1 MKKKMIILVL
11 IFIFIFLSIILYFNF
26 TNSSIEKIKNSVL
39 KIQVYDKK
47 NNIIQTGSGFIAF
60 DNNILITNAHVI
72 TGGYKVEAIDD
83 KDVLLAIDGLLYY
96 SQDEDIAILKLNKQN
111 KISVLKTNTK
121 YKIGDK
127 VVAIG
132 SPLGVKNSVSEGTLS
147 NIIENQ
153 YIQHTAPISSGSSGG
168 ALFNKRG
175 QVIGMNTA
183 TYIDGQ
189 NMNIAIPIST
199 ITNAYNN
206 SKNSKTKSIYKSQ
219 FYSNDLESILLNND
233 AGKKIVAV
241 LNKYSENNRANC
253 SEINPLNMSNID
265 EVYSREIYKN
275 SIIRQK
281 KADYLLD
288 CGLYDYIKDNNFIES
303 MIAEFTV
310 IKLTN
315 VDSAKEIIDSI
326 YDYNENKY
334 DELLIKPESNVG
346 FYGYNGSLK
355 YSSRY
360 VSSYKEPKIGLYN
373 NYIYYIVTKKDEISS
388 ELINDIKKLP

>member
-1 MKKKMIILVL
+1 MKKKMIILVS
-11 IFIFIFLSIILYFNF
+11 IFIFIFLSVILYFNF

-334 DELLIKPESNVG
+334 NELLIKPESNVG

>member
-1 MKKKMIILVL
+1 MKKKMIILVS
-11 IFIFIFLSIILYFNF
+11 IFIFIFLSVILYFNF

-265 EVYSREIYKN
+265 EVYSRKIYKN

-334 DELLIKPESNVG
+334 NELLIKPESNVG

>member
-1 MKKKMIILVL
+1 
-11 IFIFIFLSIILYFNF
+11 
-26 TNSSIEKIKNSVL
+26 
-39 KIQVYDKK
+39 
-47 NNIIQTGSGFIAF
+47 
-60 DNNILITNAHVI
+60 
-72 TGGYKVEAIDD
+72 
-83 KDVLLAIDGLLYY
+83 
-96 SQDEDIAILKLNKQN
+96 
-111 KISVLKTNTK
+111 
-121 YKIGDK
+121 
-127 VVAIG
+127 
-132 SPLGVKNSVSEGTLS
+132 
-147 NIIENQ
+147 
-153 YIQHTAPISSGSSGG
+153 
-168 ALFNKRG
+168 
-175 QVIGMNTA
+175 
-183 TYIDGQ
+183 
-189 NMNIAIPIST
+189 
-199 ITNAYNN
+199 
-206 SKNSKTKSIYKSQ
+206 
-219 FYSNDLESILLNND
+219 
-233 AGKKIVAV
+233 
-241 LNKYSENNRANC
+241 
-253 SEINPLNMSNID
+253 MSNID

>member
-1 MKKKMIILVL
+1 M
-11 IFIFIFLSIILYFNF
+11 
-26 TNSSIEKIKNSVL
+26 
-39 KIQVYDKK
+39 YDKK

-253 SEINPLNMSNID
+253 S
-265 EVYSREIYKN
+265 
-275 SIIRQK
+275 
-281 KADYLLD
+281 
-288 CGLYDYIKDNNFIES
+288 
-303 MIAEFTV
+303 
-310 IKLTN
+310 
-315 VDSAKEIIDSI
+315 
-326 YDYNENKY
+326 
-334 DELLIKPESNVG
+334 
-346 FYGYNGSLK
+346 
-355 YSSRY
+355 
-360 VSSYKEPKIGLYN
+360 
-373 NYIYYIVTKKDEISS
+373 
-388 ELINDIKKLP
+388 